1 MKEVL
6 LLKLGEVVLKG
17 LNRRR
22 FESRLIANLRRRVE
36 KVGKCK
42 VYIMQSTIY
51 IEPADGVDMDEVLEA
66 VLNVFGVAAI
76 CRAAVCEKSMDA
88 IWETVNTYLADEL
101 ESAERF
107 KVEAKRSDK
116 KFPLNSIQICQQ
128 IGGDLDDKYENLIP
142 DMHNPDLR
150 VNIEVR
156 DKAAYVHAGKI
167 PGPGGMPVG
176 TNGKAALL
184 LSGGIDSPVA
194 GYMMAK
200 RGLELC
206 AVHFFSYPY
215 TSERAKEKVMAL
227 AEQLTHYAGRM

>member
-22 FESRLIANLRRRVE
+22 FESRLIANLRRRVS
-36 KVGKCK
+36 KVGKCS

-51 IEPADGVDMDEVLEA
+51 VEPADGVDMDEVLDA
-66 VLNVFGVAAI
+66 VHNVFGVAAI
-76 CRAAVCEKSMDA
+76 CRAAVCEKNMDA
-88 IWETVNTYLADEL
+88 IWNTVNEYLGDEL
-101 ESAERF
+101 ESVQRF

-116 KFPLNSIQICQQ
+116 KFPLNTIQICQK

-142 DMHNPDLR
+142 DMHNPELR

-167 PGPGGMPVG
+167 RALAVCRSAPMARQLCCCP
-176 TNGKAALL
+176 AALIL
-184 LSGGIDSPVA
+184 RLPVI
-194 GYMMAK
+194 
-200 RGLELC
+200 
-206 AVHFFSYPY
+206 
-215 TSERAKEKVMAL
+215 
-227 AEQLTHYAGRM
+227 